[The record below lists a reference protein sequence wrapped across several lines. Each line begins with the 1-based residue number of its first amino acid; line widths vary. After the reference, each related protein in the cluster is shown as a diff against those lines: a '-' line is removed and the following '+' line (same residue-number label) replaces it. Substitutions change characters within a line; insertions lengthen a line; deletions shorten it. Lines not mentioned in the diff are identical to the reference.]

1 MKGRKENRFLLLSG
15 LRDLE
20 RLWAFKPM
28 RMGLIGILLVPLVYC
43 VIYLSAFYDPYENLQ
58 YLPVA
63 LVNEDRGAVQD
74 GEKIHVGDE
83 LVEELLKDPKVKWE
97 VTDREKMEEGFDKGA
112 YYIGIVIPRNFSQ
125 AVISVDS
132 PEPLKGQLE
141 YHVDKSNNYLSGTI
155 GDSIRRELEISLDE
169 KLSKIFLDH
178 LFARISD
185 SVEELQK
192 AAEGA
197 RLLAE
202 KTGDARSGSQTLA
215 EGLSRLDR
223 GASKILDSLRLLN
236 RKAVQAEQEIDK
248 IPIEELEK
256 AQRIIHQVNDEIQR
270 IARLPL
276 PETPPD
282 IRNLFLEERRSAERA
297 GDGVRRTQEALNRLI
312 EKHPELAE
320 DPAVLSMKESL
331 RQAEAGNASGLR
343 RLEEIDRAVPEWEKH
358 WKKFLNERQKVADQ
372 ANRLT
377 ERVDQAVAKAKE
389 LKDQSGRFIQAASRL
404 TDGQEQLV
412 SGIHQLE
419 DGAGTLSEGLGK
431 IQSGQRDLA
440 QGLRDGAEKAKEQ
453 VEDSGKKGEVISDPV
468 QFKEKV
474 HHEVPNY
481 ATGFAPYFISLSL
494 WVGAMLLFTAV
505 DLYRVFPDRGEPL
518 SVPAAALIGLCQAVL
533 LITAVVWGLGIQ
545 PELPAWLFLFGI
557 LMSVTFV
564 ALNYMLI
571 ALLGNAGRFLSIVIL
586 MLQLASSAGPYPV
599 ELLPDFF
606 RSIHEY
612 LPMTYSVQGLR
623 AILSSGNLDT
633 VVRCAHVLL
642 GFLTAAVLL
651 AQFHLQIAK
660 PWMIKEAHRIK
671 GLFGRA

>member
-1 MKGRKENRFLLLSG
+1 M
-15 LRDLE
+15 
-20 RLWAFKPM
+20 
-28 RMGLIGILLVPLVYC
+28 
-43 VIYLSAFYDPYENLQ
+43 
-58 YLPVA
+58 
-63 LVNEDRGAVQD
+63 
-74 GEKIHVGDE
+74 
-83 LVEELLKDPKVKWE
+83 
-97 VTDREKMEEGFDKGA
+97 
-112 YYIGIVIPRNFSQ
+112 
-125 AVISVDS
+125 
-132 PEPLKGQLE
+132 
-141 YHVDKSNNYLSGTI
+141 
-155 GDSIRRELEISLDE
+155 
-169 KLSKIFLDH
+169 
-178 LFARISD
+178 
-185 SVEELQK
+185 
-192 AAEGA
+192 
-197 RLLAE
+197 AE

-256 AQRIIHQVNDEIQR
+256 AQRIIHQVNDEIQTDR
-270 IARLPL
+270 RLPL

-372 ANRLT
+372 AEPL
-377 ERVDQAVAKAKE
+377 
-389 LKDQSGRFIQAASRL
+389 
-404 TDGQEQLV
+404 
-412 SGIHQLE
+412 
-419 DGAGTLSEGLGK
+419 DGASGSGGGESQGAEGSVRAVHPGRLPADRRAGAAGERHPSIGGRGGNLVGGIGK

-571 ALLGNAGRFLSIVIL
+571 ALLGNAGRFLSIVDFDAPAGLQCRNLSRRAFARLFPLDPRIL
-586 MLQLASSAGPYPV
+586 AHDLFRPGAARDPV
-599 ELLPDFF
+599 QRKFGYGGSLRPRVARISDRGGYCSPNFIF
-606 RSIHEY
+606 RSQN
-612 LPMTYSVQGLR
+612 PG
-623 AILSSGNLDT
+623 
-633 VVRCAHVLL
+633 
-642 GFLTAAVLL
+642 
-651 AQFHLQIAK
+651 
-660 PWMIKEAHRIK
+660 
-671 GLFGRA
+671 

>member
-1 MKGRKENRFLLLSG
+1 
-15 LRDLE
+15 
-20 RLWAFKPM
+20 M

-169 KLSKIFLDH
+169 KLSKNVLDH

-256 AQRIIHQVNDEIQR
+256 AQLIIHQVNDEIQR

-282 IRNLFLEERRSAERA
+282 IREPF
-297 GDGVRRTQEALNRLI
+297 
-312 EKHPELAE
+312 
-320 DPAVLSMKESL
+320 
-331 RQAEAGNASGLR
+331 SG
-343 RLEEIDRAVPEWEKH
+343 
-358 WKKFLNERQKVADQ
+358 
-372 ANRLT
+372 
-377 ERVDQAVAKAKE
+377 
-389 LKDQSGRFIQAASRL
+389 G
-404 TDGQEQLV
+404 
-412 SGIHQLE
+412 
-419 DGAGTLSEGLGK
+419 
-431 IQSGQRDLA
+431 
-440 QGLRDGAEKAKEQ
+440 
-453 VEDSGKKGEVISDPV
+453 
-468 QFKEKV
+468 
-474 HHEVPNY
+474 
-481 ATGFAPYFISLSL
+481 
-494 WVGAMLLFTAV
+494 TAV
-505 DLYRVFPDRGEPL
+505 GGKGRGWCPENTGGFEPADRETSGTGGGSPL
-518 SVPAAALIGLCQAVL
+518 SFP
-533 LITAVVWGLGIQ
+533 
-545 PELPAWLFLFGI
+545 
-557 LMSVTFV
+557 
-564 ALNYMLI
+564 
-571 ALLGNAGRFLSIVIL
+571 
-586 MLQLASSAGPYPV
+586 
-599 ELLPDFF
+599 
-606 RSIHEY
+606 
-612 LPMTYSVQGLR
+612 
-623 AILSSGNLDT
+623 
-633 VVRCAHVLL
+633 
-642 GFLTAAVLL
+642 
-651 AQFHLQIAK
+651 
-660 PWMIKEAHRIK
+660 
-671 GLFGRA
+671 